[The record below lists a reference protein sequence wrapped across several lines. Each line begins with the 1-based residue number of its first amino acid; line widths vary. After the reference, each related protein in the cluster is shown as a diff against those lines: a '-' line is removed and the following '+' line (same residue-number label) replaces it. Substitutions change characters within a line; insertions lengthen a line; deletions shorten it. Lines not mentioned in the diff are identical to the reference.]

1 MKDHKKFLKV
11 IYTSDLAMP
20 LSEVISYLNAIS
32 EGVVD
37 PELRKTG
44 GYDYVEFELTG
55 WVPMTE
61 KEIKQAKESKK
72 REREHLKAAKEQA
85 RQQEIK
91 LMNDLAEK
99 YGYEVKNAAS
109 SESPNS

>member
-11 IYTSDLAMP
+11 IYTSDLEGP

-37 PELRKTG
+37 PELETG

-72 REREHLKAAKEQA
+72 REREYLKAAKEQA